1 MSAES
6 PNMDD
11 GIIMDLRSCWK
22 DLYGMGHLSWQG
34 REHCGNTVVTE
45 RLAIPTWA
53 MAGGNELEAKLGSP
67 SIAISRVPAPWAHR
81 VSLFTVIPHPV
92 LSK

>member
-1 MSAES
+1 
-6 PNMDD
+6 MDD

-45 RLAIPTWA
+45 RLADHCGNT
-53 MAGGNELEAKLGSP
+53 AGTLREHCRNGEAVYTCGNTAGTLREHCRNGEAGNAFRNSLL
-67 SIAISRVPAPWAHR
+67 SR
-81 VSLFTVIPHPV
+81 
-92 LSK
+92 